1 MQFSVVLLS
10 AIPFVSTGCL
20 LSASTLYTFD
30 FSSPTGKLGVTQSYT
45 ADPVPLPALSI
56 TLSGFRGT
64 GVGVPHR
71 LFGKQDLT
79 SDENGVGLD
88 DLLADEITRAGFVQI
103 DLKPLTGA
111 GNLTA
116 FALMFGSVTGRDGW
130 TVYGTNTS
138 GSLAGAKNLKSG
150 STDFGIF
157 VSFSSIPATRY
168 IDVIASGGRTSNI
181 LLSQLRVSLDDP
193 DPQATAEP
201 GTFPLM
207 AIALAGLGARR
218 LRHYRLRTVSSS

>member
-1 MQFSVVLLS
+1 MHPGVVLLS
-10 AIPFVSTGCL
+10 VVFSL
-20 LSASTLYTFD
+20 NASTLYTFD

-45 ADPVPLPALSI
+45 ADPVPLPAISI
-56 TLSGFRGT
+56 TLSGFLGN

-71 LFGKQDLT
+71 LFGKQDFT

-116 FALMFGSVTGRDGW
+116 FALMFGSVTGGDGW
-130 TVYGTNTS
+130 IVYGTNTS
-138 GSLAGAKNLKSG
+138 GSLGGATKLKSG
-150 STDFGIF
+150 SADFGVF
-157 VSFSSIPATRY
+157 VNFSTIPATRY
-168 IDVIASGGRTSNI
+168 IDVTASGGRTSNI

-193 DPQATAEP
+193 DPQATPEP
-201 GTFPLM
+201 ATFPLM

-218 LRHYRLRTVSSS
+218 LRHYRLRRDSSS

>member
-1 MQFSVVLLS
+1 MHPSVVLLS
-10 AIPFVSTGCL
+10 VVFSL
-20 LSASTLYTFD
+20 NASTLYTFD
-30 FSSPTGKLGVTQSYT
+30 FSSPTGTLGVTQSYT
-45 ADPVPLPALSI
+45 ADPVPLPSISI
-56 TLSGFRGT
+56 TLSGFVGT

-88 DLLADEITRAGFVQI
+88 DLLADEITRASFVQI

-130 TVYGTNTS
+130 AVYGTNTP
-138 GSLAGAKNLKSG
+138 GSLAGATSLKSG
-150 STDFGIF
+150 STDFGLF

-168 IDVIASGGRTSNI
+168 IDVTASGGRSSNI
-181 LLSQLRVSLDDP
+181 LLSQLRVSLDNP

-201 GTFPLM
+201 ATFPLM
-207 AIALAGLGARR
+207 LIALAGLALWR
-218 LRHYRLRTVSSS
+218 LRHYRFRTASSS